1 LSSVP
6 PSYDRDYYRARREEE
21 LTHPDLFDG
30 VLWRRVLA
38 YCVDLVV
45 ITFIM
50 AVVWVVFAILTV
62 VSFTLLAP
70 ILWPVFAFIPVIYAA
85 LLIGGARSATY
96 GMRLFDLEV
105 RAWNG
110 DRPGY
115 LQAGLKTIL
124 FYLTAGLTFCLMLV
138 VALFNPRHRTVHD
151 FLAGTLVIRSSTAP
165 YPRN

>member
-6 PSYDRDYYRARREEE
+6 PSYDRDYYRDRLEEE
-21 LTHPDLFDG
+21 LTHPDFFYG

-38 YCVDLVV
+38 YCFDLVV

-50 AVVWVVFAILTV
+50 AVVWVVFAILSLI
-62 VSFTLLAP
+62 SFMLLAP
-70 ILWPVFAFIPVIYAA
+70 ILWPLFAFIPVVYST
-85 LLIGGARSATY
+85 LLIGGPRSATY